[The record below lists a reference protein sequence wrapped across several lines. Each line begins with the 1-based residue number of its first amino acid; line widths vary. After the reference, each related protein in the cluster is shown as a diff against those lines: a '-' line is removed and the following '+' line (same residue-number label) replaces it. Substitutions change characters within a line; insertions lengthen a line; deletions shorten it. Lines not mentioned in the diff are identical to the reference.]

1 MDAIERERTEK
12 MPHLKAVYF
21 LRPTAENVRLLQK
34 EFKEPK
40 YGEYHVFFSNLTRDG
55 HIQALAESDEHEVV
69 QQVQEYY
76 ADFLAIHQEIF
87 TLNITLPEL
96 FVELLARLS
105 VWYPDLPLT
114 CVVPVEI
121 NFHSRL
127 VYRTLAPLAIQAFLF
142 IAATVAARLGRH
154 DAAATAT
161 EWNFVVMFLIYPI
174 LHIIIIVCII
184 VSLHGVGLSYIGM
197 ITYR

>member
-87 TLNITLPEL
+87 TLNVP
-96 FVELLARLS
+96 S
-105 VWYPDLPLT
+105 V
-114 CVVPVEI
+114 
-121 NFHSRL
+121 
-127 VYRTLAPLAIQAFLF
+127 
-142 IAATVAARLGRH
+142 
-154 DAAATAT
+154 
-161 EWNFVVMFLIYPI
+161 
-174 LHIIIIVCII
+174 
-184 VSLHGVGLSYIGM
+184 VGLGGCL
-197 ITYR
+197 

>member
-1 MDAIERERTEK
+1 

-87 TLNITLPEL
+87 TLNVP
-96 FVELLARLS
+96 S
-105 VWYPDLPLT
+105 VVGLGGDAHADEVT
-114 CVVPVEI
+114 CLDVAWG
-121 NFHSRL
+121 SGGAL
-127 VYRTLAPLAIQAFLF
+127 VSGGRALRGLCRGTGRTVL
-142 IAATVAARLGRH
+142 
-154 DAAATAT
+154 
-161 EWNFVVMFLIYPI
+161 
-174 LHIIIIVCII
+174 
-184 VSLHGVGLSYIGM
+184 VSLYEIETVEQVSSDEKPGAEKDRKGVDHGQRRLRQVGRAEGK
-197 ITYR
+197 